1 MGSKYTYQEDV
12 SYKSESTPIT
22 IRNFP
27 AGKYRITATYNDG
40 EASAD
45 YETAPGTTDIGLNIR
60 YRYGFAAVDVA
71 INTSD
76 PVARCSYPQTITV
89 NGQTV
94 NNSCYGFTP
103 AKSASNNFD
112 MGSWASHKILEGIKP
127 VISDGA
133 ATPTFTDAPKN
144 AGTWTTGT
152 EYFTEFPFNWLSITN
167 DGTRIRIIFSD
178 KPDRPDSTFQSYAFR
193 KANGT
198 DVANAFHL
206 GCFGAN
212 SFASA
217 IYSRAAM
224 TYTTSVRYAVFCQGA
239 NARGDQYDI
248 MSFQQWTYLQALF
261 ILLYKSTNSQTAHSY
276 GYVDASSS
284 NTTNA
289 VLSTTKFGM
298 AGSTSSAR
306 NAFFWIHDIWG
317 NITHFIG
324 GLFVRA
330 GSTKTLYYLLARQ
343 SQDSSFNSGM
353 STAASSIATQSGIG
367 VSTGL
372 TSTASGDYI
381 NAVCGTNEGGF
392 APMATSGSESTYFA
406 DYGHV
411 YSHSSIAEFPR
422 VGGYYTSDQAGLF
435 CCVVDVHSSTSHTPY
450 GSRLAYRGGR

>member
-1 MGSKYTYQEDV
+1 MGSKYTYQEGAT
-12 SYKSESTPIT
+12 YKSESTPIT

-27 AGKYRITATYNDG
+27 TGKYRITATYNGG

-45 YETAPGTTDIGLNIR
+45 YETAIGTTDIGLNIS
-60 YRYGFAAVDVA
+60 YGYGFAAVDVA
-71 INTSD
+71 ISTSD
-76 PVARCSYPQTITV
+76 PAARCSYPETITV

-103 AKSASNNFD
+103 AKSASNSFD

-178 KPDRPDSTFQSYAFR
+178 KPDQPDSTFQSYAFR

-212 SFASA
+212 GSTSA
-217 IYSRAAM
+217 IYSKAAT
-224 TYTTSVRYAVFCQGA
+224 TYTTNITYAGYCQGA

-248 MSFQQWTYLQALF
+248 MSHQQWTYLQALF

-276 GYVDASSS
+276 GNSDGSKI
-284 NTTNA
+284 TTNA
-289 VLSTTKFGM
+289 VLSTTDYGM

-317 NITHFIG
+317 NIYQFIG

-343 SQDSSFNSGM
+343 SQDSSFNAGM
-353 STAASSIATQSGIG
+353 SSATSSNATQANIG

-372 TSTASGDYI
+372 TSATSGYI
-381 NAVCGTNEGGF
+381 NTVCGTNEGGF
-392 APMATSGSESTYFA
+392 APMSTSGGSESTYFA
-406 DYGHV
+406 DYGDV
-411 YSHSSIAEFPR
+411 YSDSSGAYFPR
-422 VGGYYTSDQAGLF
+422 VGGRYDSAGRAGLF
-435 CCVVDVHSSTSHTPY
+435 FCLVTFASTDSSSNF
-450 GSRLAYRGGR
+450 GSRLAFRGGR